1 MKQFSLILV
10 VLSLLLGTSISVA
23 AVNEEKDKITT
34 SEEIGTLLKN
44 PSFLVDEEATINVTF
59 VVNKKNEIVILLV
72 DTKDQ
77 LLESFIKSRLNY
89 EKLQNSLSVG
99 KEYKVS
105 IRILS
110 EK

>member
-44 PSFLVDEEATINVTF
+44 PSLLVDEEATINVTF